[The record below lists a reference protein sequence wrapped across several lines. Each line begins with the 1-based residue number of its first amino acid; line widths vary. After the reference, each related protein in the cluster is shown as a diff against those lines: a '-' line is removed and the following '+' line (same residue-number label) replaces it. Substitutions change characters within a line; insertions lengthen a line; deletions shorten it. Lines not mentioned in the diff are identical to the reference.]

1 MRDIKNSEFK
11 GGCSNA
17 PSARANIGAF
27 VIILGCLIACGLAN
41 IANAADIPSN
51 ASGDYI
57 GDGWNCRVLA
67 YELVPGAYPSRALDL
82 TCTDGANE
90 TRVGVAVAYGCPQ
103 AAPGT
108 SVRLA
113 PFTSGAAAVVANV
126 AAYQVNQLTLIVAGI
141 PYLLDRAQEI
151 TSPHAYPGCGTSTNV
166 PQWPPLPSPFAGLC
180 PAWDPYCGAL

>member
-1 MRDIKNSEFK
+1 MRDDFHGFAKRARATFLLLLACAI
-11 GGCSNA
+11 GIAGCSQ
-17 PSARANIGAF
+17 SAS
-27 VIILGCLIACGLAN
+27 
-41 IANAADIPSN
+41 AADIPSN

-67 YELVPGAYPSRALDL
+67 YELSPGAYPSRALDL
-82 TCTDGANE
+82 TCTDGNNE

-108 SVRLA
+108 SVHLA
-113 PFTSGAAAVVANV
+113 PFTNGAAAVVANV
-126 AAYQVNQLTLIVAGI
+126 AAYQTNQLTLIVAGI

-151 TSPHAYPGCGTSTNV
+151 TSPHAYPGCGISTNV
-166 PQWPPLPSPFAGLC
+166 PPWPPLPNPFAGLC

>member
-1 MRDIKNSEFK
+1 MRDIKNGVIK
-11 GGCSNA
+11 GA

-27 VIILGCLIACGLAN
+27 VLILGCLIACGLAN
-41 IANAADIPSN
+41 IASAADIPSN

-67 YELVPGAYPSRALDL
+67 YELSPGAYPSRALDL
-82 TCTDGANE
+82 TCTDGNNE

-108 SVRLA
+108 SVPLA
-113 PFTSGAAAVVANV
+113 PIRPGVPAVVANV
-126 AAYQVNQLTLIVAGI
+126 AAYQTNQLTLIVAGV
-141 PYLLDRAQEI
+141 PYLLDRAQEVA
-151 TSPHAYPGCGTSTNV
+151 SPRPYAGCGTSTNV
-166 PQWPPLPSPFAGLC
+166 PPWPPLPSPFAGLC